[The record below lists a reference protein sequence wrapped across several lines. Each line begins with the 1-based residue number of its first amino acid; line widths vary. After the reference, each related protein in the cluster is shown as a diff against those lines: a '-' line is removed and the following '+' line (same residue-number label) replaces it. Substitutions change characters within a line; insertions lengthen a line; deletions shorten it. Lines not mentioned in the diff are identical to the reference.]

1 MTGVRSATSEID
13 EESERNH
20 EEEGSGHDEG
30 LQLANLHD
38 DEAENNARNNGN
50 KTVKICDPTRTDD

>member
-1 MTGVRSATSEID
+1 MTGVRNTTSEID
-13 EESERNH
+13 EDSEGNH

-38 DEAENNARNNGN
+38 DEAENHTRDNGN
-50 KTVKICDPTRTDD
+50 KTVKRCDPSGAEN